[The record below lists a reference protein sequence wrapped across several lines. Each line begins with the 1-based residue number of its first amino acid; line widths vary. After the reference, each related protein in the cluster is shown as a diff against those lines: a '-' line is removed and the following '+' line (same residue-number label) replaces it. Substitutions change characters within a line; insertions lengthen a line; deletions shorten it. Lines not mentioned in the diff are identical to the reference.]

1 MTLPRPARHSP
12 GAPRFQTFSDRGGLL
27 LSRVHVLRG
36 RFFEYHC
43 AFVAVAAN
51 VTDEPL
57 EELRQREPENI
68 SNLTPG
74 RQRTVID

>member
-1 MTLPRPARHSP
+1 LWDDISNHDVAAAGQALP

-36 RFFEYHC
+36 RFFEYHG

-68 SNLTPG
+68 SNLL
-74 RQRTVID
+74 

>member
-1 MTLPRPARHSP
+1 
-12 GAPRFQTFSDRGGLL
+12 

-36 RFFEYHC
+36 RFIEYHG

-68 SNLTPG
+68 SNLL
-74 RQRTVID
+74 